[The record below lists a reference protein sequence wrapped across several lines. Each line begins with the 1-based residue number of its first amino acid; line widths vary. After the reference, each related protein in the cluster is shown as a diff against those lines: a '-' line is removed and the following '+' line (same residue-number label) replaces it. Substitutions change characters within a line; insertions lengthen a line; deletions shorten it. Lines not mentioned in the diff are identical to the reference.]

1 MIVCMIAT
9 MNQSLLPEQLSTLGF
24 SLNLQIHY
32 QLSTKTLTEQT
43 LLRSEGVLNNT
54 GALCV
59 ETGKFTGRSPLDRF
73 IVKDSLTEHTVDWN
87 NFNIP
92 FDAEKFD
99 ALKQKLIDYCNH
111 QKSLWVRD
119 AFACA
124 HPDYRIKIRVINEN
138 PWSNL
143 FAYNMFIRP
152 SAEEL
157 HEFEPDWHIIQ
168 APNFLANPAT
178 DGTRQGNFAI
188 ISFSEKTIII
198 GGTAYTGE
206 IKKGIFTVLNFLL
219 PLQHQTLSM
228 HCSANVGDEEDVAL
242 FFGLSG
248 TGKTTLS
255 AGASRKLIGDDEHGW
270 DANSVFNFEGGCYAK
285 CIDLDAAKEPEIFKA
300 IQPGALVENIVFY
313 PNTNQ
318 INFSDKSITENTRVS
333 YPLHYI
339 SNALVPSFAGIP
351 QNIFFLTCD
360 AYGVLPPISKLSTE
374 QAMYQF
380 ISGYTAKVAG
390 TEAGVTEPKATFS
403 ACFGAPFMPLHPGK
417 YAALLGNKIKK
428 HGVKVW
434 LVNTGW
440 TGGGYG
446 VGKRMNLQYTRA
458 MVGAALSGKLN
469 HVEFETHSVFGV
481 QIPKTCPGV
490 PVQLLHPRY
499 TWSDRNAYDKAA
511 HQLSALF
518 NQNFEKYKS
527 GVPQDIVCAAPKTT
541 A

>member
-32 QLSTKTLTEQT
+32 QLSTKALTEQT

-188 ISFSEKTIII
+188 ISFTEKTIII

-242 FFGLSG
+242 FF
-248 TGKTTLS
+248 
-255 AGASRKLIGDDEHGW
+255 W
-270 DANSVFNFEGGCYAK
+270 
-285 CIDLDAAKEPEIFKA
+285 FKRYR
-300 IQPGALVENIVFY
+300 QNNIECRCK
-313 PNTNQ
+313 Q
-318 INFSDKSITENTRVS
+318 KINR
-333 YPLHYI
+333 
-339 SNALVPSFAGIP
+339 G
-351 QNIFFLTCD
+351 
-360 AYGVLPPISKLSTE
+360 
-374 QAMYQF
+374 
-380 ISGYTAKVAG
+380 
-390 TEAGVTEPKATFS
+390 
-403 ACFGAPFMPLHPGK
+403 
-417 YAALLGNKIKK
+417 
-428 HGVKVW
+428 
-434 LVNTGW
+434 
-440 TGGGYG
+440 
-446 VGKRMNLQYTRA
+446 
-458 MVGAALSGKLN
+458 
-469 HVEFETHSVFGV
+469 
-481 QIPKTCPGV
+481 
-490 PVQLLHPRY
+490 
-499 TWSDRNAYDKAA
+499 
-511 HQLSALF
+511 
-518 NQNFEKYKS
+518 
-527 GVPQDIVCAAPKTT
+527 
-541 A
+541 